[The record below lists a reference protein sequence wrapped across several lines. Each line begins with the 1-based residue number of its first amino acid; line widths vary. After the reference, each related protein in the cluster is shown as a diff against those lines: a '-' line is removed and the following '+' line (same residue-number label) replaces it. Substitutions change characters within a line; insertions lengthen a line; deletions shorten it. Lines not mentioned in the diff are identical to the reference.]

1 MSVKAIKAGRI
12 IDCTGANPIENG
24 VVVIDGKHIS
34 AVGSE
39 KSVEI
44 PAGAETID
52 ASGKTVMPGMMDIHL
67 HVGMFNNRTF
77 KNYRVAQW
85 EVTPQQQQMYMLFH
99 AQLCF
104 EMGFTTLRDMGLI
117 SSRGLMTQ
125 ETCAVRD
132 IINAGCLDGPRMKV
146 SGFTI
151 MTCSHLELIL
161 PKAALR
167 HDASTGDGPWEL
179 RRQARLAVRQGADVI
194 KACHS
199 GGGGTDDEEPDV
211 RNMTYEELEAIVDE
225 AHALLKPCAC
235 HCFTPES
242 QKNAVKAGVDTIEH
256 MVFHTDETLEMIK
269 SAGKPMVPTLLHRT
283 DHAIDIRRDI
293 GTPQFTL
300 DKMKQIQPYCYETF
314 QKAHKLGIDIAMGTD
329 MGFEP
334 GFGTNAHELEV
345 YVDLGMSP
353 MDALLTATR
362 NAANAIGVGKQLGTL
377 EKGKLADV
385 LVVDGNPLEN
395 IKVLQDREKM
405 QMVMK
410 EGIIYIDRRPG
421 ALRKEIMTAK
431 PDSWAKIDA

>member
-1 MSVKAIKAGRI
+1 
-12 IDCTGANPIENG
+12 
-24 VVVIDGKHIS
+24 
-34 AVGSE
+34 
-39 KSVEI
+39 
-44 PAGAETID
+44 
-52 ASGKTVMPGMMDIHL
+52 
-67 HVGMFNNRTF
+67 
-77 KNYRVAQW
+77 
-85 EVTPQQQQMYMLFH
+85 
-99 AQLCF
+99 
-104 EMGFTTLRDMGLI
+104 
-117 SSRGLMTQ
+117 
-125 ETCAVRD
+125 
-132 IINAGCLDGPRMKV
+132 
-146 SGFTI
+146 
-151 MTCSHLELIL
+151 
-161 PKAALR
+161 
-167 HDASTGDGPWEL
+167 
-179 RRQARLAVRQGADVI
+179 
-194 KACHS
+194 
-199 GGGGTDDEEPDV
+199 
-211 RNMTYEELEAIVDE
+211 
-225 AHALLKPCAC
+225 
-235 HCFTPES
+235 
-242 QKNAVKAGVDTIEH
+242 
-256 MVFHTDETLEMIK
+256 
-269 SAGKPMVPTLLHRT
+269 MVPTLLHRT

-300 DKMKQIQPYCYETF
+300 DKMKQIQPYCYDTF

-421 ALRKEIMTAK
+421 SPRKEIMTAK